1 VLIAFLPEV
10 LLAIIVVIAAAISA
24 AVKGLIQ
31 NTFGGMSY
39 AKALASLA
47 SIVILGVIA
56 AFDQVAR
63 ATTVTACILIAVLAR
78 PAGVV
83 IVGLGGGV
91 IQPMSSL
98 GKRYL
103 RSPEQQVPRIKTRP
117 RLHRAS
123 ASGPAR
129 SKDQLQNRVSPP
141 AHGQRRR

>member
-1 VLIAFLPEV
+1 M
-10 LLAIIVVIAAAISA
+10 AIIVVIAAAISA

-103 RSPEQQVPRIKTRP
+103 RIHVKIT
-117 RLHRAS
+117 
-123 ASGPAR
+123 
-129 SKDQLQNRVSPP
+129 
-141 AHGQRRR
+141 